1 RRPPR
6 AERAIDLGTSDNMSI
21 FRLARLTAG
30 VALAIAVAADSAAQ
44 DTPQVAIANRASE
57 PARRGPTDAREL
69 ESFLDGMMAA
79 HLEDHHVAGAVV
91 SVVRNGQLLFAKGYG
106 LSDNDKR
113 TPVDA
118 ARTLFR
124 IGSVSKLFT
133 WTAVMQLVEQGKLD
147 LDTDVNRYIDF
158 TIPASYPQPIT
169 LRHLLTHTPGFED
182 RGIGLFSGKQEPR
195 SAWLP
200 KNLPAR
206 VRPPGTFSAYSNYGT
221 TLAGYI
227 VERAA
232 GMSWEE
238 YVEKHILQPLG
249 MTGTTAREPLPPPL
263 KPNMSGGYQWDGNE
277 LDAKDFEIVGSS
289 APAGSV
295 SSTGA
300 DMARFMIAHLQG
312 GQLGDARILAD
323 STARLMHSRAFTHDD
338 RLNGFA
344 LGFYEKSSHGL
355 RIIGHGGDTQWF
367 HTDMALVPSESLGVF
382 VSYNSAGGGELSFGP
397 FLELFLDHYYPVQP
411 LPRTAVSDSVAAEGY
426 MGAYRVNRSSYTTLE
441 KAFGL
446 ASVVTVGKDPES
458 GSVVVKSP
466 LGTQELVPTG
476 PALFREIDGSGL
488 VAFREGEGGQ
498 ATHLFLGAAP
508 MLAFERLAWYQSPA
522 LHLTLAGIA
531 ILLFLSVLIA
541 VPVRWFLWRRFPEL
555 RSAAAP
561 TRTPRRLAA
570 AVALLNIAFLIG
582 LAVILGDPVA
592 FLLRGEIGALK
603 VLLILPMLAALLT
616 LGLLWFA
623 VVVWR
628 RRLWGRWA
636 RLHYTAVAVASLIF
650 VIVLGYW
657 NLLGWRT

>member
-1 RRPPR
+1 MRVSFM
-6 AERAIDLGTSDNMSI
+6 AGLSM
-21 FRLARLTAG
+21 G
-30 VALAIAVAADSAAQ
+30 VALVAPLSGRAAAQ
-44 DTPQVAIANRASE
+44 DAPQVAIANRASE
-57 PARRGPTDAREL
+57 PARRGPTDARQL
-69 ESFLDGMMAA
+69 ESFLDGLMAA

-91 SVVRNGQLLFAKGYG
+91 SVVRNGELLLAKGYG
-106 LSDNDKR
+106 FSDNDKR
-113 TPVDA
+113 TPVDP
-118 ARTLFR
+118 ARTMFR

-147 LDTDVNRYIDF
+147 LDADVNRYIDF
-158 TIPASYPQPIT
+158 AIPATYPQPIT

-182 RGIGLFSGKQEPR
+182 RGIGLFSGKNEPR
-195 SAWLP
+195 STWLP
-200 KNLPAR
+200 ANLPAR

-227 VERAA
+227 VERAS

-238 YVEKHILQPLG
+238 YVDNNILQPLG
-249 MTGTTAREPLPPPL
+249 MTGTTAREPPPDAL
-263 KPNMSGGYQWDGNE
+263 QASMSGGYKWDGNE
-277 LDAKDFEIVGSS
+277 LDAQDFEIVGSS

-295 SSTGA
+295 SATA
-300 DMARFMIAHLQG
+300 TDMARFMIAHLQG
-312 GQLGDARILAD
+312 GQLGGARILAD
-323 STARLMHSRAFTHDD
+323 STARLMHSRAFSHDD

-367 HTDMALVPSESLGVF
+367 HTDMALIPAESLGVF

-397 FLELFLDHYYPVQP
+397 FLEAFLDQYYPVEP
-411 LPRTAVSDSVAAEGY
+411 LPRVAGSDSVPVERYAGS
-426 MGAYRVNRSSYTTLE
+426 YRVNRSSYTTLE

-446 ASVVTVGKDPES
+446 ASVVSVAKDPES
-458 GSVVVKSP
+458 GVVVVNSP
-466 LGTQELVPTG
+466 LGTQKLVPTG
-476 PALFREIDGSGL
+476 PALFREMDGSGR
-488 VAFREGEGGQ
+488 VAFREGEDGQ
-498 ATHLFLGAAP
+498 ATHLFLDAAP
-508 MLAFERLAWYQSPA
+508 MLAFERLAWYQAPA

-541 VPVRWFLWRRFPEL
+541 VPVRWLLYRRFPEL
-555 RSAAAP
+555 RAAAAP

-582 LAVILGDPVA
+582 LAVLLGDPVA
-592 FLLRGEIGALK
+592 FLLRGEIGPLK
-603 VLLILPMLAALLT
+603 VLLFLPLLAAVLT

-628 RRLWGRWA
+628 RKLWGRWG

-650 VIVLGYW
+650 VLVLGYW
-657 NLLGWRT
+657 NLLGWRI